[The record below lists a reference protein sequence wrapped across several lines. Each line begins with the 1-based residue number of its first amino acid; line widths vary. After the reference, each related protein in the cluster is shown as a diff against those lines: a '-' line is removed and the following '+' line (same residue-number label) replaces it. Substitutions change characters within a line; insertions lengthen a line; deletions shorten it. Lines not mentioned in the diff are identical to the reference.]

1 MNSPYS
7 EYGKKKNHN
16 NIINN
21 VAGIQMI
28 NEIEPEIFDQ
38 QQAYLV
44 QQEKFLNNQPDLPL
58 LDEKKYVKRQDYQ

>member
-21 VAGIQMI
+21 GAGIQMI

-44 QQEKFLNNQPDLPL
+44 QQE
-58 LDEKKYVKRQDYQ
+58 